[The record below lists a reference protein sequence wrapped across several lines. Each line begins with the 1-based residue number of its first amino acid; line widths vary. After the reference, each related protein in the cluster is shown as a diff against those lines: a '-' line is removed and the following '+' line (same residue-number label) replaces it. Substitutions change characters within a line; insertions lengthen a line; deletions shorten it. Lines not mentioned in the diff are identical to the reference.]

1 MSDAEA
7 DLWTQA
13 EAIANKTR
21 PVSKITPLTG
31 AFVGLCTAFFAAQM
45 LTITTG
51 VGRDTDPAWLLT
63 YAIAFAGPFLYLR
76 LRLRSHLAEK
86 KRAYENLQTAAQ
98 RAAAQEDQL
107 QVPSQPKE

>member
-31 AFVGLCTAFFAAQM
+31 AFMGLCTAFFAAQM
-45 LTITTG
+45 LTIIAG

-76 LRLRSHLAEK
+76 IGQRNHLAEK
-86 KRAYENLQTAAQ
+86 KRAYEKLQTAAQ
-98 RAAAQEDQL
+98 HAAAQEDRL
-107 QVPSQPKE
+107 QAPSQPKE